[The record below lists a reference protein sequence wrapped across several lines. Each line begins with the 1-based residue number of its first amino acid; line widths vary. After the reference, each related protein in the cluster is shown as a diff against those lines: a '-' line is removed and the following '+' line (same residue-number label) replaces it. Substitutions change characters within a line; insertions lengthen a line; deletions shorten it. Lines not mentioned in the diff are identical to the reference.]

1 MFPDRLGLM
10 QKTMVFNKYKKLQA
24 QKDLEEEDT

>member
-1 MFPDRLGLM
+1 M